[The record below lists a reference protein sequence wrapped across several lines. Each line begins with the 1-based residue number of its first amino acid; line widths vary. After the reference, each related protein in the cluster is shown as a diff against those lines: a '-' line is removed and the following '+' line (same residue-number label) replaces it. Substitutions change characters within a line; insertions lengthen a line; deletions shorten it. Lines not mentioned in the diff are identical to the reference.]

1 MLGIDPHAARVTWT
15 VFLFC
20 LIIGLAWMARDTL
33 LVFFIALL
41 LAYLVSPLVQLLA
54 KLLPQKA
61 PRAVPAGLVFAM
73 AGAVM
78 IAAMVVIGARVVGEL
93 AQVEGKYSTF
103 FLEEDRIMGNDLH
116 LVDVPYQKTHP

>member
-41 LAYLVSPLVQLLA
+41 LAYLVSPLVKLLA
-54 KLLPQKA
+54 KLSPQKA
-61 PRAVPAGLVFAM
+61 PRAGPAGLAELKS
-73 AGAVM
+73 GAVNQ
-78 IAAMVVIGARVVGEL
+78 AAKRLKGSHRGWESL
-93 AQVEGKYSTF
+93 QSGRKGSDSLSER
-103 FLEEDRIMGNDLH
+103 DRIL
-116 LVDVPYQKTHP
+116 

>member
-20 LIIGLAWMARDTL
+20 LIISLAWMARDTL

-61 PRAVPAGLVFAM
+61 PRAVPAGLVYAM
-73 AGAVM
+73 AGALM
-78 IAAMVVIGARVVGEL
+78 IAAMVVIGARVVGESAQL
-93 AQVEGKYSTF
+93 ASKFPTF
-103 FLEEDRIMGNDLH
+103 FSEQDRILDQYL
-116 LVDVPYQKTHP
+116 PA